1 MTQPYEY
8 SPQEIHNKTNE
19 LAEQWEKVHDEAEKE
34 LYHLGFHRVA
44 QPEFTCPILD
54 PKALTTADLASYT
67 EMHARFQRWH
77 NYAENT
83 QAYVESI
90 LIGLKRQLKQLEAQ
104 LQLMYASHKN
114 PATGKPF
121 SVDDRKIFV
130 ENNPRYVEL
139 LQDQT
144 KFEQMKVQME
154 SQVNNLS
161 KSGALISRHIELR
174 KLDMEGDRM
183 GHNMPSRGLYQR

>member
-1 MTQPYEY
+1 MPQEEY
-8 SPQEIHNKTNE
+8 SDQDIYNKTHE

-34 LYHLGFHRVA
+34 LYHLGFYRVA

-54 PKALTTADLASYT
+54 PKSLTTADLASYT

-83 QAYVESI
+83 QSYVESI
-90 LIGLKRQLKQLEAQ
+90 LIGIKRQLKQLEAQ
-104 LQLMYASHKN
+104 LLLMYGSHKN

-144 KFEQMKVQME
+144 KFEQMHKQME
-154 SQVNNLS
+154 SQVSNLS
-161 KSGALISRHIELR
+161 RSGALISRHIELR
-174 KLDMEGDRM
+174 KLDVEGDRV
-183 GHNMPSRGLYQR
+183 GHNMPGRGMYNR